1 MKGVEYPV
9 QLNECTG
16 RFASSVNKSSEIYKI
31 TSFVFG
37 MCCIRVHSY
46 NYTFIYLTRQCF
58 CSFEFVSFQ
67 GLTVQIDES
76 GNLVIARI
84 LGGGMIDRQGLLHIG
99 DTILEVNGVPVST
112 PEDLQ
117 IQISKAKESVA
128 LKIGPSF
135 DDGHTQLNGSQV
147 R

>member
-1 MKGVEYPV
+1 V
-9 QLNECTG
+9 Q
-16 RFASSVNKSSEIYKI
+16 V
-31 TSFVFG
+31 
-37 MCCIRVHSY
+37 
-46 NYTFIYLTRQCF
+46 
-58 CSFEFVSFQ
+58 
-67 GLTVQIDES
+67 DES

-135 DDGHTQLNGSQV
+135 EDSQAQLNSSQV

>member
-1 MKGVEYPV
+1 MFFSLE
-9 QLNECTG
+9 
-16 RFASSVNKSSEIYKI
+16 
-31 TSFVFG
+31 
-37 MCCIRVHSY
+37 
-46 NYTFIYLTRQCF
+46 FI
-58 CSFEFVSFQ
+58 SFQ
-67 GLTVQIDES
+67 GLTVQVDES

>member
-1 MKGVEYPV
+1 M
-9 QLNECTG
+9 
-16 RFASSVNKSSEIYKI
+16 
-31 TSFVFG
+31 
-37 MCCIRVHSY
+37 
-46 NYTFIYLTRQCF
+46 
-58 CSFEFVSFQ
+58 Q
-67 GLTVQIDES
+67 GLTVHVDENT

-99 DTILEVNGVPVST
+99 DTILEVNGVPVCT

-135 DDGHTQLNGSQV
+135 EEGQNQLDGGQV
-147 R
+147 CISDMVLYWVR

>member
-1 MKGVEYPV
+1 V
-9 QLNECTG
+9 Q
-16 RFASSVNKSSEIYKI
+16 V
-31 TSFVFG
+31 
-37 MCCIRVHSY
+37 
-46 NYTFIYLTRQCF
+46 
-58 CSFEFVSFQ
+58 
-67 GLTVQIDES
+67 DES

-117 IQISKAKESVA
+117 IQISRAKESVA

-135 DDGHTQLNGSQV
+135 EDAHTQLNGSQV
-147 R
+147 KCKYCIFFSLNSILHTTNTLCFLM